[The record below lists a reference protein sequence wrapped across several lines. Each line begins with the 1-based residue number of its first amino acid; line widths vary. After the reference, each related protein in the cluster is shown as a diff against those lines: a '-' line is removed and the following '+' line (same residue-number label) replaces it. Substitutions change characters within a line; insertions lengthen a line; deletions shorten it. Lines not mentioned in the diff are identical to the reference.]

1 MSEIASPQNS
11 KTKRTG
17 DAAFDLNLAPFLD
30 IVVSIIPML
39 LLSAVFIEI
48 KTIETP
54 IPTLVAEAVQNAD
67 KKTEKEVVITLK
79 VSRKKGFEFSVNEQ
93 GKVNTMNVGLKENT
107 LDFVG
112 LFETTKQLKSR
123 YPEVFKLQLAPEKDI
138 SFNDVVK
145 TMDRV
150 RKQGRD
156 DRKVAFVDP
165 KTGQRVETD
174 LMFPNVTFSNVV
186 GE

>member
-1 MSEIASPQNS
+1 MADIGMPQSTN
-11 KTKRTG
+11 TKRSS

-67 KKTEKEVVITLK
+67 KKTEKEIVITLK
-79 VSRKKGFEFSVNEQ
+79 VSTQKGFEFLIDEK
-93 GKVNTMNVGLKENT
+93 GKQN
-107 LDFVG
+107 
-112 LFETTKQLKSR
+112 TTKIALKNHAFDYAELLRTTRQLKDR
-123 YPEVFKLQLAPEKDI
+123 YPEVFKLQLAPEKDV
-138 SFNDVVK
+138 SFNEVVK
-145 TMDRV
+145 TMDSV
-150 RKQGRD
+150 RKQAQGE
-156 DRKVAFVDP
+156 RKIAFVDP
-165 KTGQRVETD
+165 KTGQRIETD

>member
-1 MSEIASPQNS
+1 MAEISSPQSSN
-11 KTKRTG
+11 TKRSS

-30 IVVSIIPML
+30 IVVAIIPML
-39 LLSAVFIEI
+39 LLSAVFVEI
-48 KTIETP
+48 RTIETP
-54 IPTLVAEAVQNAD
+54 IPTLVAEAVKNAD

-79 VSRKKGFEFSVNEQ
+79 VSNQKGFEFLVDDK
-93 GKVNTMNVGLKENT
+93 GKQNTSKIGLKGKA
-107 LDFVG
+107 LDYEG
-112 LFETTKQLKSR
+112 LFQTTRQLKDR
-123 YPEVFKLQLAPEKDI
+123 YPEVFKLQLAPEKDV
-138 SFNDVVK
+138 SFNEVVK

-150 RKQGRD
+150 RKQGKD

-165 KTGQRVETD
+165 KTGQRIETD